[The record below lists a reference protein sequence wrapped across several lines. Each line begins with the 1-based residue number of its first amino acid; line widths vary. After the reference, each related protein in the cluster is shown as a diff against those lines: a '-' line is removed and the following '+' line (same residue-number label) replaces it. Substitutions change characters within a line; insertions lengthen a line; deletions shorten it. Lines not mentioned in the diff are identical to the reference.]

1 MEASASLVFQVKKL
15 PNGIKDLKTFKNG
28 DPKPKKKT
36 VATEKRVAAAIE
48 RIPLKA
54 TAHCRRLAGATASGN
69 VALDLCYVS

>member
-1 MEASASLVFQVKKL
+1 LS
-15 PNGIKDLKTFKNG
+15 NGIKDLKTIKSG

-36 VATEKRVAAAIE
+36 VATEKHVAAAIE

-54 TAHCRRLAGATASGN
+54 MAHCRRLAGATVPGN